1 MKRKLVHSLKP
12 TMKIAQEGDR
22 FEVEIEVPTKTTKNS
37 FTIGEEFEAE
47 IALDKTGR
55 VIIKIFS
62 LINCLW

>member
-1 MKRKLVHSLKP
+1 MKRKLVHGLKP

-22 FEVEIEVPTKTTKNS
+22 FEVETEVATKTRKNN

-55 VIIKIFS
+55 VIIASRF
-62 LINCLW
+62 LV